1 MQFNAADLVPLV
13 QSFFWP
19 FLRVV
24 GFVLV
29 APIFGAAVVPGRT
42 KVIVAL
48 ALGILLTPVAYGGS
62 SQPPPIEIFSAAFF
76 LTIANQILVGAA
88 IGFVV
93 QLIFDALVIGG
104 QTIAMT
110 MGLGFATLIDSLR
123 GASVPVVSQFM
134 LVFGLLI
141 YLALNGHI
149 ALIATLAE
157 SFRWAP
163 VGTDFSA
170 TSSWHVAEFAGYM
183 FSSGVLIALPAI
195 VALVIVNFGLGVVSR
210 AAPSLNLFAIGFPV
224 TMLFGFL
231 IVILSVKLLPERV
244 MDMVEASLEQVRLVV
259 TAR

>member
-1 MQFNAADLVPLV
+1 MQFNAADILPYA
-13 QSFFWP
+13 QTFMWP
-19 FLRVV
+19 FLRAV
-24 GFVLV
+24 GFVMV
-29 APIFGAAVVPGRT
+29 APIFGAAVVPARI

-48 ALGILLTPVAYGGS
+48 ALGLLLAPMVEQAPPVAA
-62 SQPPPIEIFSAAFF
+62 FSAPFF

-110 MGLGFATLIDSLR
+110 MGLGFATLIDAQR

-134 LVFGLLI
+134 LVFGMLVFLTI
-141 YLALNGHI
+141 NGHL
-149 ALIATLAE
+149 ALIAALAE

-163 VGTDFSA
+163 IGTDFSA
-170 TSSWHVAEFAGYM
+170 ASAWQVTSWAGYM
-183 FSSGVLIALPAI
+183 FSAGVLIALPAV

-210 AAPSLNLFAIGFPV
+210 AAPALNLFAIGFPV

-231 IVILSVKLLPERV
+231 IVILSLKLLPERV
-244 MDMVEASLEQVRLVV
+244 IDMVEASLAQVQVMA

>member
-1 MQFNAADLVPLV
+1 MQIQAAEIVPWV
-13 QSFFWP
+13 HAFMWP
-19 FLRVV
+19 FLRVA

-42 KVIVAL
+42 RVIIAL
-48 ALGILLTPVAYGGS
+48 ALSILIAPIV
-62 SQPPPIEIFSAAFF
+62 PPAPPLETFSAPFF
-76 LTIANQILVGAA
+76 LTIVNQLLIGSA

-93 QLIFDALVIGG
+93 QLVFDALVIGG

-110 MGLGFATLIDSLR
+110 MGLGFATLIDAQR

-134 LVFGLLI
+134 LVFGMLI
-141 YLALNGHI
+141 FLSINGHI

-163 VGTDFSA
+163 IGTDFPA
-170 TSSWHVAEFAGYM
+170 AGAYQAAHFAGYM
-183 FSSGVLIALPAI
+183 FSAGVVIALPAV

-210 AAPSLNLFAIGFPV
+210 AAPALNLFAIGFPI

-231 IVILSVKLLPERV
+231 IVMFSLKLLPERV
-244 MDMVEASLEQVRLVV
+244 SDMVDTSLQQVATML

>member
-1 MQFNAADLVPLV
+1 MQLNAADILPLA
-13 QSFFWP
+13 QTFMWP
-19 FLRVV
+19 FLRAV
-24 GFVLV
+24 GFVMV
-29 APIFGAAVVPGRT
+29 APVFGAAVVPGRL

-48 ALGILLTPVAYGGS
+48 ALGLLLAPVVTNMTA
-62 SQPPPIEIFSAAFF
+62 QPPLIEMFSAAFF

-110 MGLGFATLIDSLR
+110 MGLGFATLIDPQR

-134 LVFGLLI
+134 LVFGMLVF
-141 YLALNGHI
+141 LAINGHL
-149 ALIATLAE
+149 ALIAALAE

-163 VGTDFSA
+163 IGTDFSTA
-170 TSSWHVAEFAGYM
+170 GAWQVTSWAGYM
-183 FSSGVLIALPAI
+183 FSAGVLIALPAV

-210 AAPSLNLFAIGFPV
+210 AAPALNLFAIGFPI

-231 IVILSVKLLPERV
+231 IVILSLKLLPERV
-244 MDMVEASLEQVRLVV
+244 IDMVEASLAQVQVV
-259 TAR
+259 AAAR

>member
-1 MQFNAADLVPLV
+1 MQFQAAEIVPWV
-13 QSFFWP
+13 HAFMWP
-19 FLRVV
+19 FLRVA

-42 KVIVAL
+42 RVIIAL
-48 ALGILLTPVAYGGS
+48 ALSILIAPIV
-62 SQPPPIEIFSAAFF
+62 PPAPPLATFSAPFF
-76 LTIANQILVGAA
+76 LTIVNQLLIGSA

-93 QLIFDALVIGG
+93 QLVFDALVIGG

-110 MGLGFATLIDSLR
+110 MGLGFATLIDAQR

-134 LVFGLLI
+134 LVFGILI
-141 YLALNGHI
+141 FLSINGHI

-163 VGTDFSA
+163 IGTDFSA
-170 TSSWHVAEFAGYM
+170 ASAYQAAYFAGYM
-183 FSSGVLIALPAI
+183 FSAGVVIALPAV

-210 AAPSLNLFAIGFPV
+210 AAPALNLFAIGFPI

-231 IVILSVKLLPERV
+231 IVMLSLKLLPERV
-244 MDMVEASLEQVRLVV
+244 NDMVDTSLQQVETMI

>member
-1 MQFNAADLVPLV
+1 MQFKAADILAFA
-13 QSFFWP
+13 QTFMWP
-19 FLRVV
+19 FLRAV
-24 GFVLV
+24 GFVMV

-48 ALGILLTPVAYGGS
+48 ALGLLLAPIVPA
-62 SQPPPIEIFSAAFF
+62 PPPIGLFSAAFF
-76 LTIANQILVGAA
+76 LTIATQILVGAA

-110 MGLGFATLIDSLR
+110 MGLGFATLIDAQR

-134 LVFGLLI
+134 LIFGILI
-141 YLALNGHI
+141 FLAINGHI
-149 ALIATLAE
+149 ALIAALAE

-163 VGTDFSA
+163 IGTDFSA
-170 TSSWHVAEFAGYM
+170 ASGWHVAHWAGYM
-183 FSSGVLIALPAI
+183 FSAGVIIALPAV

-210 AAPSLNLFAIGFPV
+210 AAPALNLFAIGFPI

-231 IVILSVKLLPERV
+231 IVILSLKLLPERV
-244 MDMVEASLEQVRLVV
+244 IEMVEASLAQVQVMA

>member
-1 MQFNAADLVPLV
+1 MQFNAADILPYA
-13 QSFFWP
+13 QTFMWP
-19 FLRVV
+19 FLRAV
-24 GFVLV
+24 GFVMV
-29 APIFGAAVVPGRT
+29 APIFGAAVVPARI

-48 ALGILLTPVAYGGS
+48 ALGLLLAPMVEQAPPVAA
-62 SQPPPIEIFSAAFF
+62 FSAPFF

-110 MGLGFATLIDSLR
+110 MGLGFATLIDAQR

-134 LVFGLLI
+134 LVFGMLVFLTI
-141 YLALNGHI
+141 NGHL
-149 ALIATLAE
+149 ALIAALAE

-163 VGTDFSA
+163 IGTDFSA
-170 TSSWHVAEFAGYM
+170 ASAWQVTSWAGYM
-183 FSSGVLIALPAI
+183 FSAGVLIALPAV

-210 AAPSLNLFAIGFPV
+210 AAPALNLFAIGFPV

-231 IVILSVKLLPERV
+231 IVILSLKLLPERV
-244 MDMVEASLEQVRLVV
+244 IDMVEASLAQVQVMA
-259 TAR
+259 TAH